1 MKKNILLSALI
12 VLVIISCTIFISDGP
27 AYLVV
32 SLMALTIMAA
42 IYRNRTRVIKMTRWS
57 KANPGKAQ
65 LLITG
70 LQIVLM
76 ALGIIA
82 GNNLKELGY
91 EFSNT
96 TTFVFTAILVIGFFC
111 VPFLPQR
118 KTIVLPKQVNRQ
130 RFAFMS
136 IALSSFVLMVVLGN
150 RLQDKYPNSLITKA
164 VKTIDQAIFPD
175 NTLNTDPFD
184 IAIASEL
191 VRSENYN
198 TAFTNE
204 SSANAVFASFVVATN
219 NETIMPSPDLKKESK
234 TNLKAEKRI
243 KKFEKK
249 KAKLMNRLGKHRLS
263 LAAGLSAG
271 AVLLI
276 ILLAIL
282 TCAGVCL
289 IIGGVAGLINGE
301 LLGLLAIL
309 GGAGIG
315 YLSIKGIG
323 KVSKR
328 DKEKQKTELKP

>member
-12 VLVIISCTIFISDGP
+12 VLIIISCTIFISDGP
-27 AYLVV
+27 TYLIV
-32 SLMALTIMAA
+32 SLMAFAIMAS
-42 IYRNRTRVIKMTRWS
+42 IYRNRTKVMKMTRWS

-70 LQIVLM
+70 LQIVLLP
-76 ALGIIA
+76 LGIIA
-82 GNNLKELGY
+82 GYNLKELGY

-96 TTFVFTAILVIGFFC
+96 TTFVFGAILVLGFFY

-136 IALSSFVLMVVLGN
+136 IALSSFVMMVLFGN
-150 RLQDKYPNSLITKA
+150 RLQDSFPNSPITKT
-164 VKTIDQAIFPD
+164 VKAIDQAIFPD
-175 NTLNTDPFD
+175 NTLNTEPFD
-184 IAIASEL
+184 IDIASAPA
-191 VRSENYN
+191 RSENYN
-198 TAFTNE
+198 PAFTGE
-204 SSANAVFASFVVATN
+204 SSSNIVFASFAVSN
-219 NETIMPSPDLKKESK
+219 NETIIPPSDIKKESK

-249 KAKLMNRLGKHRLS
+249 KAKLMNRIVKHRLS

-282 TCAGVCL
+282 TCAGACL
-289 IIGGVAGLINGE
+289 IIGGVAALVNGE
-301 LLGLLAIL
+301 FLGLLAIL

-315 YLSIKGIG
+315 YLSIVGIR

-328 DKEKQKTELKP
+328 DKEKQKTEEKP